1 MSEDSRPA
9 WSQQFLA
16 SALKD
21 LQSSG
26 PLGGIDSVWA
36 WGGSTGKG
44 IKVAVVDS
52 GIEAEHPAIGGQ
64 WHGGVIVNYD
74 GRTRSRVRFEED
86 HERIDLYGHGTA
98 CAGIIHSIAPEAELY
113 SVRVLGRDLTGRA
126 YQFAGGLRWAIDNG
140 MQVINLS
147 LSTGREEY
155 FGLFHELADDA
166 YFKNCLLVSAA
177 NNVPGA
183 SYPSLYSSVLSVAA
197 HDGQDPYTYYY
208 NPSPPVEFGAP
219 GIDVRV
225 AWQNGSTVV
234 TTGNSFAAPHIA
246 GIVTLIRSKHPE
258 LTPFQIK
265 TVLFATSANVRRGES
280 RTLQDG
286 TKVENL
292 C

>member
-1 MSEDSRPA
+1 
-9 WSQQFLA
+9 
-16 SALKD
+16 
-21 LQSSG
+21 
-26 PLGGIDSVWA
+26 
-36 WGGSTGKG
+36 
-44 IKVAVVDS
+44 
-52 GIEAEHPAIGGQ
+52 
-64 WHGGVIVNYD
+64 
-74 GRTRSRVRFEED
+74 
-86 HERIDLYGHGTA
+86 
-98 CAGIIHSIAPEAELY
+98 
-113 SVRVLGRDLTGRA
+113 VLGRDLTGRA

-197 HDGQDPYTYYY
+197 HDGKDPYVFYY

-225 AWQNGSTVV
+225 AWQNGSSVV

-246 GIVTLIRSKHPE
+246 GIVTLIRAKHPE

-265 TVLFATSANVRRGES
+265 TALFSTSANARRA
-280 RTLQDG
+280 
-286 TKVENL
+286 
-292 C
+292 